1 LKKQKKDQEKKEKK
15 EQERLERVEEQRK
28 IQSIIESDAAAEE
41 LRNSSPSQDDADPLS
56 DQKPSAKEDGST
68 DENHDLKQAS
78 PVKSPVKS
86 PNPRYDPRVAM
97 FALGGDPAN
106 EYSSSDDEDGNNEH
120 DWNPPDL
127 PDLTFGTM

>member
-1 LKKQKKDQEKKEKK
+1 MKKQKKDQEKKEKK
-15 EQERLERVEEQRK
+15 EQERLERVAEQRK

-41 LRNSSPSQDDADPLS
+41 LRNSSPSQDDAVS
-56 DQKPSAKEDGST
+56 DQKPSAKEEDGST
-68 DENHDLKQAS
+68 DENRDLKQAS

>member
-15 EQERLERVEEQRK
+15 EQDRLERAAEQRK

-41 LRNSSPSQDDADPLS
+41 LRTSSPSQDDAGPLS
-56 DQKPSAKEDGST
+56 DQKPSSKEDDGST
-68 DENHDLKQAS
+68 DENYDLKQAS
-78 PVKSPVKS
+78 PVKSS
-86 PNPRYDPRVAM
+86 NPQYDPRVAM

-106 EYSSSDDEDGNNEH
+106 EYSSSDDDEDGNNEH

-127 PDLTFGTM
+127 PDLKFGTM

>member
-1 LKKQKKDQEKKEKK
+1 M
-15 EQERLERVEEQRK
+15 EEQRK

-41 LRNSSPSQDDADPLS
+41 LRNSSPSQDDAVS
-56 DQKPSAKEDGST
+56 DQKPSAKEDDGST
-68 DENHDLKQAS
+68 DENRDLKQA
-78 PVKSPVKS
+78 SPVKS

-106 EYSSSDDEDGNNEH
+106 EYSSSDDDDGNNEH